1 MCWSATYR
9 LIMQCFGF
17 AVPEVSTESLLIDQ
31 PPVRSDTDD
40 HRPIDGLSLR
50 MEGGGMGMVSQSVR
64 QPMETASAALLPESD
79 RPAAAATSFNT
90 SPLLQPTA
98 VSPATAQHD
107 QLEPAPY
114 AFHSSPHPPP
124 PSLMTSLS
132 RSGPSS
138 PELGEPSPAVAD
150 RLLTRSVQRHVQ

>member
-31 PPVRSDTDD
+31 PAVRSDTDE
-40 HRPIDGLSLR
+40 HQPIDGLSLR

-64 QPMETASAALLPESD
+64 QPMETVPADPLPEPD
-79 RPAAAATSFNT
+79 RPAAAATSYNM

-98 VSPATAQHD
+98 VS
-107 QLEPAPY
+107 
-114 AFHSSPHPPP
+114 SPGPP
-124 PSLMTSLS
+124 PSTTNLSLRPAHSTRPHPRLHPRS
-132 RSGPSS
+132 RH
-138 PELGEPSPAVAD
+138 
-150 RLLTRSVQRHVQ
+150 RSRPQPHPRPN

>member
-31 PPVRSDTDD
+31 PAVRSDTDE
-40 HRPIDGLSLR
+40 HQPIDGLSLR

-64 QPMETASAALLPESD
+64 QPMETVAADPLPEPD
-79 RPAAAATSFNT
+79 RPAAAATSYNM

-98 VSPATAQHD
+98 VSPGPPPSTTN
-107 QLEPAPY
+107 LSLRPA
-114 AFHSSPHPPP
+114 HSTRPHPP
-124 PSLMTSLS
+124 SLTASLS
-132 RSGPSS
+132 PSAPSS
-138 PELGEPSPAVAD
+138 P
-150 RLLTRSVQRHVQ
+150 